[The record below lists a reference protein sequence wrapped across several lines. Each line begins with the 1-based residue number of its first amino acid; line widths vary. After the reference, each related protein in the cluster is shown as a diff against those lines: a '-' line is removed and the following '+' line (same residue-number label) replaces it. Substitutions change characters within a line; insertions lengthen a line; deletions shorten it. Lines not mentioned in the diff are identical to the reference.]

1 MLTENFKRWGTQ
13 SEREG
18 SLTLATTDY
27 KIRLSFLPL
36 AQSDFDFLIYRRP
49 LSDTEQSVPNTRWLP
64 NDEHHS
70 DQDPRV
76 HPPRTRFAVAFEPQS
91 GFTKYKCFSWIEP
104 SLTSAVLFQALK
116 RRCETDDLKGH
127 ILTRDDRF
135 SRKVEFVIAHH
146 AEGDQVVW
154 LRPYGLKV
162 TGQFGFLV
170 DFAFRSREEKQLT
183 SRVLELSLSLKRGRP
198 NRDFYADRYDK
209 LSSFLQIFGG
219 RLSHLQLHDGSVA
232 EITLALPSLRS
243 TTLNQRV
250 YEFGGHAE
258 GPSPFQGLRKHGPLE
273 KANPNSKLV
282 FLFQEND
289 RPRSQELFRGLRGD
303 LFATFPGMEALFDAP
318 VNNANTTGLSVADF
332 SHSELEAAAQELKER
347 FGSDHVVPVA
357 VVPFSKHKSPEET
370 VGYFA
375 AKHAFLK
382 HKLAS
387 QFVDRLKFDN
397 RDSLKWS
404 LSNIGL
410 AIFAK
415 MGGRPWKV
423 KPTTTRGLII
433 GIGQAHRK
441 IDNVIKRYFAYSVL
455 TDSSGLYECVRV
467 LGESPNESEYLSS
480 FKENLKEI
488 LTSHKD
494 DFDSFIVHAT
504 FTIRRSELDAIRST
518 LSEIT
523 REGSDEKE
531 FAALKF
537 NDRNDFF
544 GYSQAVNSKVPF
556 EGTVMRLSSHD
567 YLVWF
572 DGLNQQNPTVA
583 DRPERPVHVQVLFP
597 TANAPD
603 DTINRYLQDSLNIAG
618 ANWRGFNAKSIPI
631 SIYYAKLIADY
642 YGRFQ
647 ELGLED
653 IELEEITPWFL

>member
-1 MLTENFKRWGTQ
+1 M
-13 SEREG
+13 
-18 SLTLATTDY
+18 ATTDY
-27 KIRLSFLPL
+27 RIQLSFLPL

-49 LSDTEQSVPNTRWLP
+49 LSGGEQSVPNTRWLP
-64 NDEHHS
+64 EEEHPLEH
-70 DQDPRV
+70 DRQG
-76 HPPRTRFAVAFEPQS
+76 HPLRSRFAVAFEPQL
-91 GFTKYKCFSWIEP
+91 GFTEYRCFSWIEP
-104 SLTSAVLFQALK
+104 SLTDDVLFRALK
-116 RRCETDDLKGH
+116 RRCEADDLKSH
-127 ILTRDDRF
+127 ILTRNNRF

-146 AEGDQVVW
+146 AEGDQVMW
-154 LRPYGLKV
+154 LRPYGLKA
-162 TGQFGFLV
+162 TGQFGFLI
-170 DFAFRSREEKQLT
+170 DFAFHSRNDKQLT

-198 NRDFYADRYDK
+198 NRDYYADRYDK
-209 LSSFLQIFGG
+209 LSSFLQMFGQ
-219 RLSHLQLHDGSVA
+219 RLNQLQLHDGSVA
-232 EITLALPSLRS
+232 KLKLALPSLRA
-243 TTLNQRV
+243 TTLNQRI
-250 YEFGGHAE
+250 YEFGEHAE

-273 KANPNSKLV
+273 KANPNGKLV
-282 FLFQEND
+282 FLFHEND

-318 VNNANTTGLSVADF
+318 LDGTNTSGLSVADF
-332 SHSELEAAAQELKER
+332 SHSELDAAAHELKDR
-347 FGSDHVVPVA
+347 FGADHIVPVA
-357 VVPFSKHKSPEET
+357 VVPFSKHKSTEET
-370 VGYFA
+370 AGYFA

-441 IDNVIKRYFAYSVL
+441 IDDVIKRYFAYSVL

-467 LGESPNESEYLSS
+467 LGESSSENEYLAS
-480 FKENLKEI
+480 FKENLREI
-488 LTSHKD
+488 LSSHKE
-494 DFDSFIVHAT
+494 DFDSFLVHAT

-523 REGSDEKE
+523 KEGSEEKE

-544 GYSQAVNSKVPF
+544 GYSKAVNSKVPF
-556 EGTVMRLSSHD
+556 EGSVMRLSSHD

-597 TANAPD
+597 TSNVPD

-618 ANWRGFNAKSIPI
+618 TNWRGFNAKSTPI
-631 SIYYAKLIADY
+631 SVYYAKLIADY

>member
-1 MLTENFKRWGTQ
+1 
-13 SEREG
+13 
-18 SLTLATTDY
+18 
-27 KIRLSFLPL
+27 
-36 AQSDFDFLIYRRP
+36 
-49 LSDTEQSVPNTRWLP
+49 
-64 NDEHHS
+64 
-70 DQDPRV
+70 
-76 HPPRTRFAVAFEPQS
+76 
-91 GFTKYKCFSWIEP
+91 
-104 SLTSAVLFQALK
+104 
-116 RRCETDDLKGH
+116 
-127 ILTRDDRF
+127 
-135 SRKVEFVIAHH
+135 
-146 AEGDQVVW
+146 VW

-162 TGQFGFLV
+162 TGQFGFLA
-170 DFAFRSREEKQLT
+170 DFAFRSRDEKQIT

-209 LSSFLQIFGG
+209 LSTFLNLFGE
-219 RLSHLQLHDGSVA
+219 RLTTLQLHDGSIANLKLV
-232 EITLALPSLRS
+232 LPSLRS

-250 YEFGGHAE
+250 YEFGGHHE

-273 KANPNSKLV
+273 KANSNSKLV
-282 FLFQEND
+282 FLFEERD
-289 RPRSQELFRGLRGD
+289 RARSQELFRGLRGD
-303 LFATFPGMEALFDAP
+303 LFATFPGMEALFDSP
-318 VNNANTTGLSVADF
+318 VSGANTTGLSVANF
-332 SHSELEAAAQELKER
+332 SHSELEGAAQDLKER
-347 FGSDHVVPVA
+347 FGSEHVVPVA
-357 VVPFSKHKSPEET
+357 VVPFSKHKSSEET
-370 VGYFA
+370 AGYFA

-467 LGESPNESEYLSS
+467 LGESPNENEYLAS
-480 FKENLKEI
+480 FKDTLKEI
-488 LTSHKD
+488 LTSHKEE
-494 DFDSFIVHAT
+494 FDSFIVHAT

-518 LSEIT
+518 LSEVT

-556 EGTVMRLSSHD
+556 EGSVVRLSSHD

-597 TANAPD
+597 TANVPD

-618 ANWRGFNAKSIPI
+618 ANWRGFNAKSTPI
-631 SIYYAKLIADY
+631 SVYYAKLIADY